1 MATLD
6 LTSSIQSR
14 YGTSWGWNGWTTYNV
29 NNNDYARFYL
39 GQSSSLG
46 NTRFQLKVTIP
57 ADTVIS
63 STQKLVVAWKADS
76 EITPKYI
83 RGFLSTIDFGAN
95 TDLWYASDILE
106 VSNLYLDDSKG
117 SRFTSYY
124 ASPPWG
130 YFVFDNVNIA
140 AGTTYYISVASYG
153 SDIGENTNSI
163 GSNSG
168 SGVWCRSRNMSG
180 YVSATLHYTSTY
192 NIDVNMYRADEDKWY
207 YSGDGINKFHADI
220 GGKRV
225 ATNASDLG
233 YAAAPGTSYSI
244 TPVTATGYT
253 YTGIQG
259 GSAVSGTYPSNDFS
273 VNLRFARNRVSR
285 LYHPNQ
291 GLVTNTSYTQNQY
304 GWIMKDGTYEFD
316 KLYYGESYDCY
327 NASTFGLI
335 RPGYSFA
342 GWLLD
347 SNGGG
352 APSTGVYK
360 IFDETT
366 AYASTE
372 FHKIYDANTTTA
384 TVGAGNFIS
393 YLSAQ
398 WTPNNYTIN
407 FDSSGGSAVSSQ
419 TVAYG
424 NGNYTSLPTPTST
437 GKKFAGWYADIG
449 TDGPINLGCDY
460 KYPSSSGV
468 GLTFEAYK
476 DDWSTVGTETLI
488 SCTNGGGWNLWFN
501 NGVLISEVY
510 DTGLGG
516 YQTLTICNASD
527 LTPGWHKFTM
537 SIHTVDGIFID
548 VDGVH
553 TFRGPLSSSL
563 GYFEKNCLWLGGEAS
578 NETTYHDGLQ
588 FSGLIKNFVIRNQY
602 TNLTHSAG
610 FAIPA
615 QNITLYADWEPC
627 DYMYVKVNNT
637 WKLGRVIYK
646 ENGEWLLPSGVESPD
661 IRCTVTQPPG
671 ASYGFAK
678 NSKGYWESQNKGIAN
693 SAAVGVVNFTLT
705 KTTTVIV
712 ECINSG
718 EANFDFGIISN
729 LGTSLGTTYTVD
741 TTNVKHS
748 FKGSSS
754 TSIQTVSFGALAA
767 GTYGFYIK
775 FRKDSSINSG
785 NDSLQFTLVKG

>member
-407 FDSSGGSAVSSQ
+407 FDSSGGNAVSSR
-419 TVAYG
+419 TVAYS
-424 NGNYTSLPTPTST
+424 NGSYTLPTPTST
-437 GKKFAGWYADIG
+437 GRRFKRWYADIG
-449 TDGPINLGCDY
+449 TDGPINLGRDY
-460 KYPSSSGV
+460 MYTDGIDIYV
-468 GLTFEAYK
+468 EAYMA
-476 DDWSTVGTETLI
+476 DWTQFGDMRLI
-488 SCTNGGGWNLWFN
+488 SCTEGGGWNIEPN
-501 NGVLISEVY
+501 
-510 DTGLGG
+510 GG
-516 YQTLTICNASD
+516 YVQFSMYDAGVGYKTVKSTTKWAD
-527 LTPGWHKFTM
+527 LTPGWHLFRMIFSSGYMAGYIDHAYQGQVALTAIGYNATN
-537 SIHTVDGIFID
+537 SIFI
-548 VDGVH
+548 
-553 TFRGPLSSSL
+553 
-563 GYFEKNCLWLGGEAS
+563 GGEATSS
-578 NETTYHDGLQ
+578 NTESSGGQ
-588 FSGLIKNFVIRNQY
+588 FTGYIGNVSITNTGTNPPTNNFP
-602 TNLTHSAG
+602 
-610 FAIPA
+610 IPI
-615 QNITLYADWEPC
+615 QNITLYAEWEPC
-627 DYMYVKVNNT
+627 DFMYVKVNGT

-646 ENGEWLLPSGVESPD
+646 ENGEWLLPSGVEGPN
-661 IRCTVTQPPG
+661 IPFTITQPPS

-678 NSKGYWESQNKGIAN
+678 NSKGYWESQNKGVAN